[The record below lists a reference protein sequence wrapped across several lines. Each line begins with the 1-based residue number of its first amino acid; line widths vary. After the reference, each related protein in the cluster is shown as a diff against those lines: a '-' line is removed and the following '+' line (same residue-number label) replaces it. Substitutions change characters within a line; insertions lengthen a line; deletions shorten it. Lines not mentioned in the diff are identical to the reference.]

1 MGIVDLAFMQGYIR
15 MATDGVNMGW
25 HERNGGNLTYRLT
38 KEEVEQARPY
48 FSDGKPWVEIGV
60 EVKNLAGEYFLATGT
75 GKFLR
80 NVQLAPQDGYEIPHC
95 LGTGKGRRADLG
107 VPVAPDEPLGQ
118 V

>member
-60 EVKNLAGEYFLATGT
+60 DVKNLAGEYFLATGT

-80 NVQLAPQDGYEIPHC
+80 NVQLEIPGC